1 MPQQHS
7 RGGEDDGPP
16 DETKTYHTEG
26 EQEEKASENVV
37 GPRDSFDHLNDV
49 KSSLIDEGESV
60 SRKGSSSQR
69 NKRLG
74 SGYGDHSKEDRHKK
88 LHTASDGAKIDHLAR
103 FAPYGSLAFIANAG
117 YHNGSMV
124 GGPGV
129 SSIYLNSR
137 KEVT

>member
-60 SRKGSSSQR
+60 SQKGSSSQVHANSFR
-69 NKRLG
+69 NYTPLFERPNLYVIY
-74 SGYGDHSKEDRHKK
+74 STYVCH
-88 LHTASDGAKIDHLAR
+88 LHECLLIFSNC
-103 FAPYGSLAFIANAG
+103 F
-117 YHNGSMV
+117 MV
-124 GGPGV
+124 F
-129 SSIYLNSR
+129 LTE
-137 KEVT
+137 K

>member
-26 EQEEKASENVV
+26 EHEEKASENVV
-37 GPRDSFDHLNDV
+37 GPRDSFDDHELNDV

-60 SRKGSSSQR
+60 SHKGSTSQR
-69 NKRLG
+69 NKRL
-74 SGYGDHSKEDRHKK
+74 SSSYGDHSKEDRHKK
-88 LHTASDGAKIDHLAR
+88 LHSVSDGSKLDHAAR
-103 FAPYGSLAFIANAG
+103 FYPYSSLYITSAG
-117 YHNGSMV
+117 YPNGSMV

-129 SSIYLNSR
+129 SYN
-137 KEVT
+137 